1 MTVTFPPIRYLHLKH
16 SVVLWKASTWKMQ
29 ILVKMNCTFQ
39 KKQTMFILFTT
50 ELVIFILTQLSESS
64 VCLLKGVL
72 KRLIKNVQANWKKNF
87 KIVVGLFILEKW
99 QKTRQRGKICRNLS
113 VFKECPE
120 KDDFLLQPMQKCL
133 AFFCNCQLECFQL
146 ELNSH

>member
-1 MTVTFPPIRYLHLKH
+1 MVEYINNLGQYLTLLLRDCPRCVPQPNFSVSVICAVFAGKAYLVRLQNKSRNDCYFSSH
-16 SVVLWKASTWKMQ
+16 SVSSSKTFSCFVKASTWKMQ

-72 KRLIKNVQANWKKNF
+72 KRLIKNVQANWKKFF

-99 QKTRQRGKICRNLS
+99 
-113 VFKECPE
+113 
-120 KDDFLLQPMQKCL
+120 
-133 AFFCNCQLECFQL
+133 
-146 ELNSH
+146 